1 MFLRLMRSRGE
12 GDAEVERESI
22 FLPPGFLKLLWA
34 LFFREGNVFLE
45 LMMLRVNFGEFAGRG
60 GCRGRLVLLTFES
73 FTDFESFSDFF

>member
-1 MFLRLMRSRGE
+1 MWGGGCGGLAGIYFFATWLFKTTMGS
-12 GDAEVERESI
+12 
-22 FLPPGFLKLLWA
+22 
-34 LFFREGNVFLE
+34 FFREGNVFLE

>member
-1 MFLRLMRSRGE
+1 MGS
-12 GDAEVERESI
+12 
-22 FLPPGFLKLLWA
+22 
-34 LFFREGNVFLE
+34 FFREGNVFLE